1 METSIF
7 LAKVIGLYLL
17 IAGLMLLIR
26 RGAVGEVI
34 DDITRSPALVAFAGS
49 ISLAI
54 GLLLVVSHNHWSRDW
69 TVVVTLLGWLALLQ
83 GVIRLFY
90 PEGVV
95 RWAKTLASAGATG
108 AAGVIVFAIG
118 GFLAYR
124 GFSG

>member
-1 METSIF
+1 MENSIF

-34 DDITRSPALVAFAGS
+34 DELTRSPALVAFAGS

-95 RWAKTLASAGATG
+95 RWGKTLASTGATG
-108 AAGVIVFAIG
+108 VAGVIVFAIG

>member
-1 METSIF
+1 MENSIF

-34 DDITRSPALVAFAGS
+34 DELTRSPALVAFAGS

-95 RWAKTLASAGATG
+95 RWGKTLASAGATG

>member
-1 METSIF
+1 MENSIF

-83 GVIRLFY
+83 GIIRLFY

-95 RWAKTLASAGATG
+95 RWGKTLASTGATG
-108 AAGVIVFAIG
+108 VAGVIVFAIG

>member
-1 METSIF
+1 MEISIF

-69 TVVVTLLGWLALLQ
+69 TVVLTLLGWLALLQ

-95 RWAKTLASAGATG
+95 RWGKTLASAGATG

>member
-1 METSIF
+1 
-7 LAKVIGLYLL
+7 
-17 IAGLMLLIR
+17 
-26 RGAVGEVI
+26 VI
-34 DDITRSPALVAFAGS
+34 DELTRSPALVAFAGS

-95 RWAKTLASAGATG
+95 RWGKTLASAGATG

>member
-1 METSIF
+1 MEISIF

-34 DDITRSPALVAFAGS
+34 DELTRSPALVAFAGS

-95 RWAKTLASAGATG
+95 RWGKTLASSGATG
-108 AAGVIVFAIG
+108 TAGVIVFAIG

>member
-1 METSIF
+1 MENSIF